1 MAVLGTGILS
11 TFEVPVDTASLVVFS
26 DETLKLKTPPVPKI
40 AVRLNGL
47 Y

>member
-1 MAVLGTGILS
+1 MAVLKTGILS
-11 TFEVPVDTASLVVFS
+11 AFEARIDTASLMVFS
-26 DETLKLKTPPVPKI
+26 DETLKLKTPPVPKL